1 MSEGKSIGLQLESTR
16 PLSRA
21 ERRAQAA
28 RIHGEEEPADQTPTP
43 ATPPKPQDVT
53 PTPKANPDTTE
64 QQGSSGSVK
73 LKPRRRA
80 TKGPFSTQLQVAT
93 LARIEWIT
101 RRGYVLTDTVDDAIN
116 AYLDAANIPRP
127 DENGHMPPS

>member
-28 RIHGEEEPADQTPTP
+28 RIHGEEETTDVPQTP
-43 ATPPKPQDVT
+43 ATPPQPPQVT
-53 PTPKANPDTTE
+53 PKPATDDTSE
-64 QQGSSGSVK
+64 QQQGSGSVK

-80 TKGPFSTQLQVAT
+80 TKGPFSTQLQVST

-127 DENGHMPPS
+127 DENGQMPPS

>member
-28 RIHGEEEPADQTPTP
+28 RIHGEEEPTDPTP
-43 ATPPKPQDVT
+43 APAQVVPPQPQDVM
-53 PTPKANPDTTE
+53 PKANPDTTE

-80 TKGPFSTQLQVAT
+80 TKGPFSTQLHVAT

-116 AYLDAANIPRP
+116 AYLDAANVPRP
-127 DENGHMPPS
+127 DENGQMPS

>member
-28 RIHGEEEPADQTPTP
+28 RIHGEEPADQTPTP
-43 ATPPKPQDVT
+43 EPTSQPQEL
-53 PTPKANPDTTE
+53 TPKANPDTTE
-64 QQGSSGSVK
+64 QQGSGSVK

-80 TKGPFSTQLQVAT
+80 TKAPFSTQLQVAT

-116 AYLDAANIPRP
+116 AYLDAANVPRP
-127 DENGHMPPS
+127 DENGQMPS